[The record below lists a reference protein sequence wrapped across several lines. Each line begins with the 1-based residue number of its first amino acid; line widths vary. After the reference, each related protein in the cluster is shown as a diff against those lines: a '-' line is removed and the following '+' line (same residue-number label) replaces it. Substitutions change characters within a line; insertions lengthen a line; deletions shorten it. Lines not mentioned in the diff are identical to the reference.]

1 MNYENYEDYAA
12 VRLVAY
18 TQPSEDFLIKE
29 DLTLDNIQELIAYC
43 ARVSNPEHQINTES
57 SERLIKYLI
66 KHKHWSPLAMADAVL
81 EIDTTKDIGRQIIR
95 HASMEPQEFSQRY
108 QSLNEKDER
117 GMRFVIRQARRQD
130 EQNRQNSTDDLP
142 QEIKDEWIRRQTEVI
157 NLVKANYSWALDNK
171 IAKECARVILP
182 EGNTTSRLYI
192 KGSMRSWIHYIQLRS
207 ANGTQLEHILVAREC
222 AAAIS
227 KIFPMIQTIGDN

>member
-1 MNYENYEDYAA
+1 
-12 VRLVAY
+12 
-18 TQPSEDFLIKE
+18 
-29 DLTLDNIQELIAYC
+29 
-43 ARVSNPEHQINTES
+43 
-57 SERLIKYLI
+57 
-66 KHKHWSPLAMADAVL
+66 MADAVL
-81 EIDTTKDIGRQIIR
+81 EIDTTRDIGRQIIR

-108 QSLNEKDER
+108 QSLNEKEHR
-117 GMRFVIRQARRQD
+117 GMRFVLRQARRQD
-130 EQNRQNSTDDLP
+130 EQNRQNSIDDLP
-142 QEIKDEWIRRQTEVI
+142 QEIKDEWIRRQIEVI
-157 NLVKANYSWALDNK
+157 NLVKQNYSWALDNK

-207 ANGTQLEHILVAREC
+207 ANGTQLEHMLIAREC